1 MFSGL
6 NALGQEELVIAI
18 QSDEEPPKQK
28 LDSISR
34 EFEKFDKVRF
44 SFLKRFPRT
53 ETGLE
58 KVRRAELRKMVFP
71 ESGNQI

>member
-1 MFSGL
+1 M
-6 NALGQEELVIAI
+6 
-18 QSDEEPPKQK
+18 
-28 LDSISR
+28 
-34 EFEKFDKVRF
+34 FDKVRF